1 MPRFGV
7 GQLLW
12 KALTRNKLSMCQ
24 VQWDDHCLKQTSHS
38 TADLR
43 IFVIALYGAMLRRD
57 LTSGKLP
64 KDGYLLGDM
73 ELRQIIEAFA
83 EDSAIFLAVRAYL
96 FPYHNYSSIT
106 FSSRL

>member
-1 MPRFGV
+1 VPNADIS
-7 GQLLW
+7 L
-12 KALTRNKLSMCQ
+12 
-24 VQWDDHCLKQTSHS
+24 HS
-38 TADLR
+38 RLED
-43 IFVIALYGAMLRRD
+43 IMIALYGTMLRRD

-96 FPYHNYSSIT
+96 FPYHNFSCVI
-106 FSSRL
+106 FSSRPQGCSLCTWISFLSLI